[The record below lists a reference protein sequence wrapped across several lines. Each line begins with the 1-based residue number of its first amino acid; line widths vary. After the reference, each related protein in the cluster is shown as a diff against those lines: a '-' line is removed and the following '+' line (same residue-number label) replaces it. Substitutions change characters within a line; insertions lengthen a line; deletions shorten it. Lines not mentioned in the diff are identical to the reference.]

1 MEPLLKITTIPIRY
15 ELKIQ
20 NARLEYSSS
29 TADLEISRSEGGMK
43 IKSRPIQLHIDSSQ
57 TYESIRPNSMNAV
70 VRQAAQKGNNA
81 AYNAT
86 ATMAKEGHLFLNAK
100 IGDDAVGQMIQQR
113 SAPDIKEFGLG
124 FIPSV
129 RPELQWSEPDLT
141 IEFEMDKMNF
151 DLKVANGN
159 FEFIPGD
166 IEMSI
171 TQLPGVKIEYIGQ
184 PLYIPPRDDTPA
196 SVDVKA

>member
-20 NARLEYSSS
+20 NAKLEYSNS
-29 TADLEISRSEGGMK
+29 TADLEISRGKGGMR
-43 IKSRPIQLHIDSSQ
+43 IKSKPIQLHIDSSQ
-57 TYESIRPNSMNAV
+57 TYESIRPNSMKTV
-70 VRQAAQKGNNA
+70 VGQAAQKGNHA
-81 AYNAT
+81 AYDAT
-86 ATMAKEGHLFLNAK
+86 ATLAKEGHLFLNAK
-100 IGDDAVGQMIQQR
+100 IGEDAIGQVIAQR
-113 SAPDIKEFGLG
+113 STPPTKEFGLG
-124 FIPSV
+124 FTPSV

-141 IEFEMDKMNF
+141 IEYEMDKLNF

-166 IEMSI
+166 IEISI
-171 TQLPGVKIEYIGQ
+171 TQFPGVRIEYIGQ
-184 PLYIPPRDDTPA
+184 PLYIPSRDDAP

>member
-20 NARLEYSSS
+20 NAKLEYSNS
-29 TADLEISRSEGGMK
+29 TADLEISRGKGGMR
-43 IKSRPIQLHIDSSQ
+43 IKSKPIQLHIDSSQ
-57 TYESIRPNSMNAV
+57 TYESIRPNSMKTV
-70 VRQAAQKGNNA
+70 VGQAAQKGNHA
-81 AYNAT
+81 AYDAT
-86 ATMAKEGHLFLNAK
+86 ATLAKEGHLFLNAK
-100 IGDDAVGQMIQQR
+100 IGEDAIGQVIAQR
-113 SAPDIKEFGLG
+113 STPPTKEFGLG
-124 FIPSV
+124 FTPSV

-141 IEFEMDKMNF
+141 IEYEMDKLNF

-166 IEMSI
+166 IEISI
-171 TQLPGVKIEYIGQ
+171 TQFPGVKIEYIGQ
-184 PLYIPPRDDTPA
+184 PLYIPPRDDAP